1 MLTDVEDND
10 FMEVEKPQ
18 NDVDF
23 KPPTKKRTIKA
34 EGKKVPVKE

>member
-1 MLTDVEDND
+1 MLTDAGDND

-23 KPPTKKRTIKA
+23 KPPTNKRTIKA
-34 EGKKVPVKE
+34 KGKKLPVD